1 MSRHLGDWRD
11 TSGVSRAG
19 ILSARR
25 YVGITILWLNLY
37 VPFDECLLSDW
48 ASNFQTHSN
57 RSIKASALAICTGH
71 LVTGQSYQDN
81 IPLTVNE
88 VNCTGDEATLSNC
101 SVIYPASNCS
111 SGVGAGVSCYSSM
124 SSVNYINALTQ
135 ISSYSFSRLAPNSPT
150 NVEITGIDSYSI
162 RVTWLPP
169 DMNCTDVDEYRI
181 ICYSSCY
188 IIPTVENTS
197 HSLNTTIQYSNSV
210 DSCVFSCCVSGNNS
224 AGVGPQNCVLG
235 RECLYNMTFVY
246 VI

>member
-111 SGVGAGVSCYSSM
+111 NRVGAGVSCYSSK
-124 SSVNYINALTQ
+124 SSVNCINPNLLFP
-135 ISSYSFSRLAPNSPT
+135 ISSKQPNKRGDHWYWFILYPS
-150 NVEITGIDSYSI
+150 NL
-162 RVTWLPP
+162 VTPRH
-169 DMNCTDVDEYRI
+169 E
-181 ICYSSCY
+181 
-188 IIPTVENTS
+188 
-197 HSLNTTIQYSNSV
+197 
-210 DSCVFSCCVSGNNS
+210 
-224 AGVGPQNCVLG
+224 
-235 RECLYNMTFVY
+235 LYWCWWV
-246 VI
+246 